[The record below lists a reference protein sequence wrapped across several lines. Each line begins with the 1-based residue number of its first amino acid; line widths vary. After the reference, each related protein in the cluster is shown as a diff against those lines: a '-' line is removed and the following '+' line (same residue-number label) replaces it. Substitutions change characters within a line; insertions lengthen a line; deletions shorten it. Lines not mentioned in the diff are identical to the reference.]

1 MPQLDPI
8 DPRIL
13 GQRLA
18 ETRKARGLTQEA
30 VADFLECSRPT
41 YIAIEKGERP
51 AKPEEI
57 LKLAAYFNRSVH
69 ELVRPT
75 EPVVALRPHL
85 RAAAARAKAG
95 DERELATAIDELQR
109 FAEDYQALEQLLS
122 APLRTNYPPE
132 LVLAPRVNVAELA
145 EGVAIQERQRLG
157 LGDQP
162 VIHLRSILESDV
174 GLRIFYGPLPSA
186 VAGMYASTADLG
198 SCILVNGKHPAVRR
212 RASLAH
218 EYGHL
223 IVDRYKPGID
233 YLSTGGRKSSN
244 ERFAEAFG
252 LSFLMPASSVRHRF
266 NRVVTT
272 KDDFQVADLCQLSH
286 FYFVSVE
293 AMALRLEQLGLIL
306 KGSAANLKESRFSPA
321 KAAEMLALVP
331 HPETAAPY
339 PERYKFLAVHAF
351 DQGKITQGQLARF
364 LRCDPVTARKV
375 VTDCL
380 TSTDVA
386 ADGRLET
393 LDLEDVQKSLLPD
406 AS

>member
-1 MPQLDPI
+1 MPQLDPV
-8 DPRIL
+8 DPRVL

-18 ETRKARGLTQEA
+18 EARKARGLTQEE
-30 VADFLECSRPT
+30 VAGFLECSRPT
-41 YIAIEKGERP
+41 YIAVEKGERP

-75 EPVVALRPHL
+75 EPVVALQPHL
-85 RAAAARAKAG
+85 RAVAARVKPG
-95 DERELATAIDELQR
+95 DERELGVAIDELQR
-109 FAEDYQALEQLLS
+109 FAEDYRALEQLMS
-122 APLRTNYPPE
+122 APLRTNYPAE
-132 LVLAPRVNVAELA
+132 VLLTSRVNVAELA
-145 EGVAIQERQRLG
+145 EDVATQERQRLG

-162 VIHLRSILESDV
+162 VIHLRSVLESDV
-174 GLRIFYGPLPSA
+174 GLRIFYGSLPSA
-186 VAGMYASTADLG
+186 VAGMYASTLDLG
-198 SCILVNGKHPAVRR
+198 SCILVNRKHPAVRR
-212 RASLAH
+212 RVSLVH

-233 YLSTGGRKSSN
+233 YLSPSGRKPLN

-252 LSFLMPASSVRHRF
+252 LSFLMPASSVRQRV
-266 NRVVTT
+266 NSVVTT
-272 KDDFQVADLCQLSH
+272 KGDFQAADLCELSH

-321 KAAEMLALVP
+321 RAAEMLGLIP

-339 PERYKFLAVHAF
+339 PQRYKFLAVHAF
-351 DQGKITQGQLARF
+351 DQGKITQGQLAGF
-364 LRCDPVTARKV
+364 LRCDPVTARQI
-375 VTDCL
+375 VTKCL

-393 LDLEDVQKSLLPD
+393 LDLEDVQRSLLPD